1 MASEQGVT
9 FEKAVDRL
17 EEIVRLLD
25 AGELSLDDSL
35 RLFEEGIKL
44 SRECSG
50 KLSDAQG
57 KLETLVKQ
65 SDGSHTAEELR
76 L

>member
-1 MASEQGVT
+1 MESGQEVT

-44 SRECSG
+44 ARECSG

-65 SDGSHTAEELR
+65 SGGSHNTEALR

>member
-1 MASEQGVT
+1 MGSEQGVT
-9 FEKAVDRL
+9 FEQAVDRL

-25 AGELSLDDSL
+25 AGELSLDESL

-44 SRECSG
+44 ARECSK
-50 KLSDAQG
+50 KLSDVQG

-65 SDGSHTAEELR
+65 SDGAHNTEELR

>member
-1 MASEQGVT
+1 MGSEQGVT
-9 FEKAVDRL
+9 FEQAVDRL

-25 AGELSLDDSL
+25 AGELSLDESL

-44 SRECSG
+44 ARECSK
-50 KLSDAQG
+50 KLSDVQG

-65 SDGSHTAEELR
+65 SDGSHNTEDLR